1 MRGWRMRLEWSR
13 FDWFQEIQLTEK
25 EKYCWNTPKKCK
37 LLHWVFLHFFCSFAL
52 HQCWYGQLSDGT
64 GAQGRT
70 RTRPSAFGT
79 PNPPQPTLGGT
90 HACNNSWQ
98 QNINRVSTSGRISS
112 FNILCPTLAKARNR
126 KVTGVGVHSPVIPM
140 YLHIYGNNRILI
152 TENRFYQ
159 KERSLCVLTWL
170 TSLIL
175 DGSHYNFLIALL
187 CFWIIL
193 HRSLYLEKDIIK
205 LNYAWVTL
213 LNLLLQRTHSLVNVK
228 LLDEQCLDFSL
239 QYLDFFSSWTSA
251 RPRHSYPCPPPS
263 WGKQRWP

>member
-1 MRGWRMRLEWSR
+1 MPRQYFYEGINWQETSPCARL
-13 FDWFQEIQLTEK
+13 QIT
-25 EKYCWNTPKKCK
+25 WNICV
-37 LLHWVFLHFFCSFAL
+37 LLHCKSMLIWAADWWDWCASWDKDETFSLWH
-52 HQCWYGQLSDGT
+52 
-64 GAQGRT
+64 
-70 RTRPSAFGT
+70 PPT
-79 PNPPQPTLGGT
+79 PPLCT

-193 HRSLYLEKDIIK
+193 HRSLYLKKDIIK
-205 LNYAWVTL
+205 LNYAWV
-213 LNLLLQRTHSLVNVK
+213 K
-228 LLDEQCLDFSL
+228 PFST
-239 QYLDFFSSWTSA
+239 YYRREHIHWST
-251 RPRHSYPCPPPS
+251 
-263 WGKQRWP
+263 

>member
-1 MRGWRMRLEWSR
+1 MRQLWSR
-13 FDWFQEIQLTEK
+13 FDWFQEIQSTEK

-126 KVTGVGVHSPVIPM
+126 KVTGVSVHSPVIPM

-193 HRSLYLEKDIIK
+193 HRSLHLEKDIIK
-205 LNYAWVTL
+205 LNYAWV
-213 LNLLLQRTHSLVNVK
+213 K
-228 LLDEQCLDFSL
+228 PFST
-239 QYLDFFSSWTSA
+239 YYRREHIHWST
-251 RPRHSYPCPPPS
+251 
-263 WGKQRWP
+263 